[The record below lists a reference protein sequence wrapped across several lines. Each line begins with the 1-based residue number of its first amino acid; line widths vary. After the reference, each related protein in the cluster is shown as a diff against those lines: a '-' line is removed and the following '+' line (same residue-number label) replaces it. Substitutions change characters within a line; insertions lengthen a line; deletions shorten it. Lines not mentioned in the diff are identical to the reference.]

1 MTFFSA
7 THTKRNIAFVV
18 LLVWVFALASGVA
31 NACLSEL
38 LEAHSNAS
46 PAAVLK
52 TSQVAAESVG
62 HRQADAGHD
71 GDSDT
76 SKEACLK
83 ACDDGTRTMPRASG
97 GVDQTDPGPAP
108 LVATLWIAALPVV
121 WASRRIDD
129 VQVHIVGPPFRV
141 RYSRLAL

>member
-7 THTKRNIAFVV
+7 TRTKRNIAFVV
-18 LLVWVFALASGVA
+18 LLVWMFALASGVA

-38 LEAHSNAS
+38 LEGHSSAL
-46 PAAVLK
+46 PAAVPK
-52 TSQVAAESVG
+52 TSQAPAEGVG
-62 HRQADAGHD
+62 HRQAAASHD

-83 ACDDGTRTMPRASG
+83 ACDDGTRTMPRAQCS
-97 GVDQTDPGPAP
+97 VDQTDPGPAP
-108 LVATLWIAALPVV
+108 LVAILWRAALPVV
-121 WASRRIDD
+121 LAARRIDD